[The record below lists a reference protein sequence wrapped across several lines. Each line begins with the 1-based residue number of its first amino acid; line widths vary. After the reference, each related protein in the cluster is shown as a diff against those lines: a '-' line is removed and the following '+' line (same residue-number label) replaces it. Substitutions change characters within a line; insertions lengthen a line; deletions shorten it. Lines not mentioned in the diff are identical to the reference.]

1 MGTSADFYSS
11 RMTRREQKS
20 TMVGE
25 LMADHELIAKN
36 KRRYDEIMK
45 KRAITK
51 KGAYQHKGFLPKR
64 SMRKKRMAK
73 KSGK

>member
-1 MGTSADFYSS
+1 
-11 RMTRREQKS
+11 
-20 TMVGE
+20 MVGE